1 MMFIPLERDK
11 SVINTNSSIGHD
23 CNFSN
28 FSSCGPKVAV
38 GGNVFVGNSAFL
50 GIHSTINHNIK
61 IGENTVIGGHSFV
74 NKDCKKNSIYFGVPA
89 KKIRK
94 RKEDDTYL

>member
-1 MMFIPLERDK
+1 MTEIQYLK
-11 SVINTNSSIGHD
+11 GV
-23 CNFSN
+23 
-28 FSSCGPKVAV
+28 GPKR
-38 GGNVFVGNSAFL
+38 GNVL
-50 GIHSTINHNIK
+50 KINDINNIKGLLKYYPRKYLDRTNIKKISSIK